1 MRKLVFV
8 SMLALLSG
16 CSEIYGDLEFAYSN
30 NSAPKNLVKLAIQT
44 FSVSSRN
51 RTGIETYRG
60 IASISLSSEGISL
73 DPGAPFTNRVFIPA
87 KEIAGCA
94 MTCFGTDDQRIDF
107 LLPNTGTDLMV
118 KSSEILLSW
127 CWENKKPMFSGKT
140 KRGWLYDNEQL
151 PPASEFQAQFN
162 SREVFDKQKVQ
173 SCLGY

>member
-1 MRKLVFV
+1 
-8 SMLALLSG
+8 MLALLSG
-16 CSEIYGDLEFAYSN
+16 CSEIYGDLESAYSN
-30 NSAPKNLVKLAIQT
+30 NNTPENLVKLATQT

-51 RTGIETYRG
+51 RKGIETYRD
-60 IASISLSSEGISL
+60 IASISISSEGIAL

-94 MTCFGTDDQRIDF
+94 MTCFGTNDQRVDF

-118 KSSEILLSW
+118 KSSETLLSW

-140 KRGWLYDNEQL
+140 KRGWLYSNEAL
-151 PPASEFQAQFN
+151 PHASEFQMQFN
-162 SREVFDKQKVQ
+162 SRKVFDKQKVQ